1 VHAVQGVSQVTITT
15 SMARHSAVRLSSFT
29 LVAVFAGATV
39 AWSAPGGAPRA
50 PRVATVA
57 SKDKDKDKGKEK
69 ERQKGDDRAQDDGDT
84 QGDGESGKDRR
95 GDNRRADNQ
104 RDSGQGDDGD
114 GRAPSAVTPG
124 STTPEKDGAGKG
136 DRRRKQGAGSGGD
149 DPKSTTPA
157 FAKPAVGA
165 PTPAAEAL
173 AAPSVPLPAPEL
185 GQTAGVAA
193 VQGDVLVRAG
203 DGGPIRPLDGAAKVP
218 TGTVVDARQG
228 TIDVVTAVDSNGA
241 TQTAR
246 FWGGI
251 FEVRQGRGAATHI
264 VLRHGDFSGCSGA
277 RAANDRTGAHAAKKR
292 KPIRSLWGS
301 DHHGKYQTRGRG
313 SVATVRGTQWLTEDY
328 CDGTRTT
335 VVEGEVAVRDL
346 QRKRTVIVKAGHS
359 YFAARHAG

>member
-1 VHAVQGVSQVTITT
+1 MV
-15 SMARHSAVRLSSFT
+15 RHSAVRLSSFT

-39 AWSAPGGAPRA
+39 AWSAPGGAPGA

-57 SKDKDKDKGKEK
+57 SKDKDKDKDKGKDK
-69 ERQKGDDRAQDDGDT
+69 ERQKGDDRAQGDGDSG

-95 GDNRRADNQ
+95 GD
-104 RDSGQGDDGD
+104 S
-114 GRAPSAVTPG
+114 
-124 STTPEKDGAGKG
+124 
-136 DRRRKQGAGSGGD
+136 KQVAGSGGD

-157 FAKPAVGA
+157 LAKPTVGA

-203 DGGPIRPLDGAAKVP
+203 DGGPIRPLDGAATVP
-218 TGTVVDARQG
+218 TGTVVDARHG
-228 TIDVVTAVDSNGA
+228 TIDVVTAVDPNGA

-301 DHHGKYQTRGRG
+301 DHNGKYQTRGRG